1 MKKSKAQSKRS
12 TYTPDPQLIYEVQR
26 VLRGRIF
33 HGDVPVELHGLDE
46 QKRFVCSIWLALKPY
61 ALSMTITQT
70 NANLSFRAE
79 TIISRVFKIFYSNS
93 SFRAHLFMFIHDF
106 TT

>member
-46 QKRFVCSIWLALKPY
+46 QKRFVCSI
-61 ALSMTITQT
+61 
-70 NANLSFRAE
+70 
-79 TIISRVFKIFYSNS
+79 
-93 SFRAHLFMFIHDF
+93 
-106 TT
+106 